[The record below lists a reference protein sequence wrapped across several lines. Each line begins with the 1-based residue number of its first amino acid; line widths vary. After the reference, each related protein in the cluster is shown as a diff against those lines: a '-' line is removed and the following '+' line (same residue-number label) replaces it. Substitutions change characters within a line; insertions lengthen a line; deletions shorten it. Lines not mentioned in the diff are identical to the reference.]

1 MQRRLLF
8 QHAFSAFSLFYLLIT
23 SSKVGVNA
31 QTVGAC
37 PLETERLD
45 FVGINETC
53 GSASDPHLCTACP
66 LSIVQKIVDGGYSV
80 EEINALPIERCLLEN
95 LPQLLEHG
103 ATLLAL
109 LALQNCDF
117 NSGNLSMDILNSVV
131 FPPPYPGLPTEWLR
145 NGTTSPSSSSSDDGA
160 YSSQDVSKAAGP
172 SSADTQEQEK
182 DASVPMES
190 SAVNSMNSFALLS
203 SVFLLASFVMSD
215 Y

>member
-23 SSKVGVNA
+23 SSKGGVNA

-109 LALQNCDF
+109 LTPVTYRWTF
-117 NSGNLSMDILNSVV
+117 
-131 FPPPYPGLPTEWLR
+131 
-145 NGTTSPSSSSSDDGA
+145 
-160 YSSQDVSKAAGP
+160 
-172 SSADTQEQEK
+172 
-182 DASVPMES
+182 
-190 SAVNSMNSFALLS
+190 
-203 SVFLLASFVMSD
+203 
-215 Y
+215 

>member
-1 MQRRLLF
+1 M
-8 QHAFSAFSLFYLLIT
+8 
-23 SSKVGVNA
+23 NA
-31 QTVGAC
+31 PMVVGAC

-145 NGTTSPSSSSSDDGA
+145 NGTASPSSSSSDDA
-160 YSSQDVSKAAGP
+160 PILRKTFQKRLVLPQRTRKNRRKT
-172 SSADTQEQEK
+172 SASRWNRLQ
-182 DASVPMES
+182 
-190 SAVNSMNSFALLS
+190 
-203 SVFLLASFVMSD
+203 
-215 Y
+215 